1 MTELSEWL
9 IPAQQAALASYGYSH
24 LPLALCSTTVK
35 MFCHF
40 QPNKN
45 KPLVDRKQVGQHTG
59 RSAPGNVC
67 ATVKALHVT
76 IRRDTA
82 NTKEPECIELQQ
94 YDQRSMDPGEA
105 QTRGALLLRNSSNQ
119 WWQSIPARFRV
130 PLCSSL
136 HRLLLSVSTS
146 PFRSSATPAAH
157 YSVTFTAILT
167 CLHC

>member
-67 ATVKALHVT
+67 HSESTPC
-76 IRRDTA
+76 D
-82 NTKEPECIELQQ
+82 NPER
-94 YDQRSMDPGEA
+94 YSKHQR
-105 QTRGALLLRNSSNQ
+105 TR
-119 WWQSIPARFRV
+119 V
-130 PLCSSL
+130 
-136 HRLLLSVSTS
+136 H
-146 PFRSSATPAAH
+146 
-157 YSVTFTAILT
+157 
-167 CLHC
+167 